1 MKPFSPRLILQRA
14 ITVRLID
21 GSIWANLGN
30 GKFVHQ
36 TNLTVKEIEVL
47 YPKIKTVVES
57 GIKIMAKKKHS
68 AQSLVMLEPPMKVKD
83 LTWLKPLSERHSCL

>member
-1 MKPFSPRLILQRA
+1 MNNSTRMKSCSPRLILQRA

-36 TNLTVKEIEVL
+36 TDLTVKEIEVL

-57 GIKIMAKKKHS
+57 GGKIMAKKKHS
-68 AQSLVMLEPPMKVKD
+68 AQSLVILDPPMKVKD
-83 LTWLKPLSERHSCL
+83 WA